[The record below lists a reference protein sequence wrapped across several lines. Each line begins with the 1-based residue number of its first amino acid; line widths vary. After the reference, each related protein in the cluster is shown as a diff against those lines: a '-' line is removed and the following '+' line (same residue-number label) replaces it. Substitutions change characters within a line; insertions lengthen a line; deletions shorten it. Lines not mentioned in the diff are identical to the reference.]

1 MKHRNILAV
10 WLGLPIITLG
20 IYGLVWIY
28 KIHDEIRT
36 SYPESGAVGA
46 GNALCSVLF
55 GWITLGIWPLVVL
68 IKFGGAIA
76 EAQRRA
82 GRQPSFSQGVGILLL
97 IFGFGPLYYQNE
109 LNKIATQR

>member
-1 MKHRNILAV
+1 MKQRNLFAV

-20 IYGLVWIY
+20 IYGLVWIF
-28 KIHDEIRT
+28 KIHDEMNR
-36 SYPESGAVGA
+36 SYPQNGASSA
-46 GNALCSVLF
+46 GSALCSVLF
-55 GWITLGIWPLVVL
+55 GFITLGIWPLIVV
-68 IKFGGAIA
+68 IKFGTGIA

-82 GRQPSFSQGVGILLL
+82 GRQPSFSQGLGILLL

>member
-1 MKHRNILAV
+1 MKQRNIFAV

-28 KIHDEIRT
+28 KIHDELNRT
-36 SYPESGAVGA
+36 YPQNGASSA
-46 GNALCSVLF
+46 GSALCSVLF
-55 GWITLGIWPLVVL
+55 GFITLGIWPLIVV
-68 IKFGGAIA
+68 IKFGAGLT

-82 GRQPSFSQGVGILLL
+82 GRQPSFSNGVGILLL
-97 IFGFGPLYYQNE
+97 IFGFGPLYYQSE